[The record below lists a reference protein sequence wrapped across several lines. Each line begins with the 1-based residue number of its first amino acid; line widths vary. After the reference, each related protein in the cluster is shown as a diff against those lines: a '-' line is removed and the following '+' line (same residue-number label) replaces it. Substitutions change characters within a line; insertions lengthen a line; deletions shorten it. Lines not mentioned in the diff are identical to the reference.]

1 MCVQVTAEERKAN
14 AETLEDLAPG
24 EKGIILQVGNERGP
38 VKRRLVDMGLTPGTE
53 ILVRKVAPF
62 GDPIEVNLRGYE
74 LSLRKEDAAQIK
86 VATGA
91 EGEQRAR
98 QRRARIGMVQHIPD

>member
-74 LSLRKEDAAQIK
+74 LSLRKEDAGKIEVE
-86 VATGA
+86 VAG
-91 EGEQRAR
+91 
-98 QRRARIGMVQHIPD
+98 V

>member
-1 MCVQVTAEERKAN
+1 MKTELEQSRR
-14 AETLEDLAPG
+14 TLEELVPG
-24 EKGIILQVGNERGP
+24 ERGVILRVGSDKGP

-74 LSLRKEDAAQIK
+74 L
-86 VATGA
+86 
-91 EGEQRAR
+91 
-98 QRRARIGMVQHIPD
+98 